1 MFAGRRKA
9 LDVVLRGIS
18 KQVWF
23 CSVFDVKCPS
33 AFSIPNS
40 YVSCLNDYSCRSP
53 LQTYVTSHRPARSD
67 VSSRDPTGCVV
78 PYSGRTLVFDRR
90 TFRPALKL
98 QLTGDHSCG

>member
-1 MFAGRRKA
+1 VEIMFAGRRKA

-67 VSSRDPTGCVV
+67 VQMLSA
-78 PYSGRTLVFDRR
+78 
-90 TFRPALKL
+90 AL
-98 QLTGDHSCG
+98 C